1 MLSQEH
7 KKRVAWVLIAAL
19 LNLVLIG
26 VPGSG
31 VVLAA
36 THAGMPMDHQVS
48 MEPSDC
54 HSQLSGPMEMPHH
67 ASLDES
73 CPECGEGC
81 SLCFQVTMAIPM
93 LGYGVMPLPDDFVV
107 NASPRL
113 TAVSSELI
121 LPPPIFFSR

>member
-1 MLSQEH
+1 MLSQEY

-54 HSQLSGPMEMPHH
+54 HSQRSGPMEMAHQ

-81 SLCFQVTMAIPM
+81 SLCFQITMAIPM
-93 LGYGVMPLPDDFVV
+93 QGHGFMQLPDDYDE

-121 LPPPIFFSR
+121 LPPPISFSR

>member
-1 MLSQEH
+1 MLNQEH

-36 THAGMPMDHQVS
+36 THAGMAMDHQAS
-48 MEPSDC
+48 MGPSDC
-54 HSQLSGPMEMPHH
+54 HSQQSEPMEMVHQ

-81 SLCFQVTMAIPM
+81 SLCFQVMMAIPM
-93 LGYGVMPLPDDFVV
+93 QDQGFMQLPNDYGEIAFPG
-107 NASPRL
+107 L

-121 LPPPIFFSR
+121 LPPPISFFR